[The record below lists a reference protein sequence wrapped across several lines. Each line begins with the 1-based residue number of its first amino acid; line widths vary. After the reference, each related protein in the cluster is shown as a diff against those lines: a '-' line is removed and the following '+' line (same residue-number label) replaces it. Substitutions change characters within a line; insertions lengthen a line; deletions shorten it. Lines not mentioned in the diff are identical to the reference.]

1 MKPQPGHY
9 LCCGERKRGREEEE
23 MGRVSKEEEEGEGLA
38 HSAEGG
44 PRPELQAQ
52 GNQSRGRPGHG
63 ALVSVLGQPRQGHAG

>member
-1 MKPQPGHY
+1 M
-9 LCCGERKRGREEEE
+9 CCGERKRGREEEE
-23 MGRVSKEEEEGEGLA
+23 MGRVREEEEGEGLA

-52 GNQSRGRPGHG
+52 GNQSWGRPGDG

>member
-1 MKPQPGHY
+1 
-9 LCCGERKRGREEEE
+9 
-23 MGRVSKEEEEGEGLA
+23 MGRVREEEEEGEGLA

-52 GNQSRGRPGHG
+52 GNQSRGRPGNG

>member
-1 MKPQPGHY
+1 M
-9 LCCGERKRGREEEE
+9 CCGERKRGREEEE
-23 MGRVSKEEEEGEGLA
+23 MGRVREEEEEGEGLA

-52 GNQSRGRPGHG
+52 GNQSWGRPGDG